1 MILKQLSL
9 FVENKPGA
17 LNAPCKVLAE
27 KNINISTLSLADTK
41 DFGILRILT
50 KEWEKAKQALE
61 EKGFA
66 VKVTDVVAVEVENRP
81 GGLSHIL
88 EVLEKHSLNVEYMY
102 AFTFGKNNRAVLIFR
117 FDDPEAAT
125 KSLKN
130 EKTISLVRHS
140 ELFL

>member
-140 ELFL
+140 ELFQ

>member
-130 EKTISLVRHS
+130 EKTISLVRHND
-140 ELFL
+140 LFQ

>member
-61 EKGFA
+61 ENGFA
-66 VKVTDVVAVEVENRP
+66 VKVTDVVAVEVDNRP

-117 FDDPEAAT
+117 FDDPESAT

-140 ELFL
+140 ELFQ